1 VIWRSVTVATTIAL
15 ALGACSRKE
24 AAPARSAPAAAPS
37 AVPAAVANAKSAS
50 PQRGPKLCE
59 HGVPADLCT
68 RCNPELAEVF
78 KEKGDWCNEHG
89 VPESQ
94 CLKCNPNL
102 RFDAPENATKG
113 MASAKAEPWCKEHAV
128 PEAMCTKCRPQLIA
142 KFIQAGDYCRE
153 HGYPESVCP
162 YCHPEKVKAAGHE
175 LPVFP
180 EPGTKVRLASAATE
194 RKAGIETVRA
204 EARPFARSL
213 EVVGQLQF
221 DQNRLARLSSRGE
234 AVVTEVK
241 VDVGDRVRKGQ
252 ALAILSSGSVGGA
265 QSRLGAARAR
275 MDAANAALARE
286 EALLASGISS
296 KRDVEQARTEAAAA
310 KADHDAARA
319 ELRAAG
325 ASEGGSGGTYAM
337 VSPFDGTVVGRDAV
351 VGRAVSGDDVLVEI
365 ADLKT
370 MWAVLDVP
378 EEQASAVRSGQRAT
392 IRIEGTGDIREG
404 RIGRVGAAVDART
417 RTVRVRVDLANR
429 DGSLKAGSFVRATIE
444 LLAPRAAVLVP
455 RDAVQRAQ
463 GHDLVFVRTAPGQF
477 DPVHVEVGSRAGAD
491 VEIVRGLTAGS
502 EVVTTGA
509 FMLKTE
515 ILKDSIG
522 AGCADGD

>member
-1 VIWRSVTVATTIAL
+1 MRRGRASIAAL
-15 ALGACSRKE
+15 AFALGACSGKE
-24 AAPARSAPAAAPS
+24 PAAAARTTAATVP
-37 AVPAAVANAKSAS
+37 VQPAAATSEKNAS

-68 RCNPELAEVF
+68 KCNPELAEVF
-78 KEKGDWCNEHG
+78 KEKGDWCKEHG

-102 RFDAPENATKG
+102 RFDAPPGAAKGAAT
-113 MASAKAEPWCKEHAV
+113 AAAEPWCKEHAV

-180 EPGTKVRLASAATE
+180 EPGTKVRLASAETE
-194 RKAGIETVRA
+194 RKAGIQIVRA
-204 EARPFARSL
+204 EVKNFARSI

-221 DQNRLARLSSRGE
+221 DQNRLARLSSRGD
-234 AVVTEVK
+234 ALITQVK
-241 VDVGDRVRKGQ
+241 VDVGDRVKKGQ
-252 ALAILSSGSVGGA
+252 TLVVLSSGAVGGA
-265 QSRLGAARAR
+265 QSRLAAAQAR
-275 MDAANAALARE
+275 LEAASAALARE

-296 KRDVEQARTEAAAA
+296 KRDVEQSRTEVAAA
-310 KADHDAARA
+310 KAERDAARA

-325 ASEGGSGGTYAM
+325 AGEAATGGSYAL
-337 VSPFDGTVVGRDAV
+337 VAPFDGTVVGREAV
-351 VGRAVSGDDVLVEI
+351 AGRSVGGDDVLVEI

-370 MWAVLDVP
+370 VWAVLDVP
-378 EEQASAVRSGQRAT
+378 EEHAAAVRPGQRAR
-392 IRIEGTGDIREG
+392 IRIEGSGDVRDG
-404 RIGRVGAAVDART
+404 KVGRVAAAVDART
-417 RTVRVRVDLANR
+417 RTVRVRVDLENR
-429 DGSLKAGSFVRATIE
+429 DGGLKAGSFVRGEIE
-444 LLAPRAAVLVP
+444 LAAPHAAVLVP

-477 DPVHVEVGSRAGAD
+477 DPVSIEVGGRAGAE
-491 VEIVRGLTAGS
+491 VEIVRGLSAGT